1 MPGPELVRRRP
12 RRVNRSGEKDME
24 KNQHGLKPTCR
35 EVHRLVSE
43 GMDRD
48 LSLVERARMRL
59 HLMVCQA
66 CTRFTGQMNLLRRAM
81 RQMPPLDEPAGSGDP
96 AEPLKPRP

>member
-1 MPGPELVRRRP
+1 MDEY
-12 RRVNRSGEKDME
+12 KD
-24 KNQHGLKPTCR
+24 GFKPTCR

-59 HLMVCQA
+59 HLIVCEA
-66 CTRFTGQMNLLRRAM
+66 CTRFDGQMALLRKAM
-81 RQMPPLDEPAGSGDP
+81 RTGPPPPPPAP
-96 AEPLKPRP
+96 